1 MNITLSADAEL
12 IARARAYARARGTT
26 LSQLLRD
33 YMARLTG
40 QLDPAEAA
48 DEFVQV
54 ARTHAG
60 RSAKGFVF
68 DRQAIH
74 DRGTR
79 P

>member
-12 IARARAYARARGTT
+12 IAQARAYARARGTT
-26 LSQLLRD
+26 LNKLLRD

-40 QLDPAEAA
+40 QLDPAAAA
-48 DEFVQV
+48 DEFVRV

-60 RSAKGFVF
+60 RSPGGFVF
-68 DRQAIH
+68 DREAIH
-74 DRGTR
+74 DRGSR